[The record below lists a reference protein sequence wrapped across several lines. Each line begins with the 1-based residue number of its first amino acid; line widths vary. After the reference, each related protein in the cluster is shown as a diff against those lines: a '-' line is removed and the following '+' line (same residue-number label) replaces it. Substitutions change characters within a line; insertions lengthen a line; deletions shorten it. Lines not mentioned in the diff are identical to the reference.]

1 MGVSLAGSV
10 LSTMAAALGISAE
23 KVGITMVLSA
33 IASNPVGL
41 LNVSVYAG
49 NLLLLIGITVL
60 TWLQQKFSGSTGNP
74 QMAFMSWFMPLF
86 LAFICLSLPGGVL
99 LYWGVSSLIGV
110 AQQWWVQRTVKV
122 QLQEKTVLY
131 KNKPPT
137 A

>member
-1 MGVSLAGSV
+1 
-10 LSTMAAALGISAE
+10 
-23 KVGITMVLSA
+23 
-33 IASNPVGL
+33 
-41 LNVSVYAG
+41 
-49 NLLLLIGITVL
+49 
-60 TWLQQKFSGSTGNP
+60 
-74 QMAFMSWFMPLF
+74 MAFMNWFMPLF

-122 QLQEKTVLY
+122 QLQEKPVLY